1 MCDSVRLLLFSSSSS
16 FRRSFPLASR
26 WSVCMC
32 AVCLCERPLALPV
45 TFLTSHA
52 SVCSVACVA
61 VSPPPITVH
70 LTGYPNIQE
79 WVVRRKTLRVRGP
92 SRIRHDTSGPSRLVY
107 VWYDILY
114 RRVVRY
120 DTPVA
125 RCRARTLTNLHVAY
139 VTCICYTTLD

>member
-1 MCDSVRLLLFSSSSS
+1 MVGVHVRRVPVRETPGPACHLFDI
-16 FRRSFPLASR
+16 SR
-26 WSVCMC
+26 VCVQC
-32 AVCLCERPLALPV
+32 GVCGGL
-45 TFLTSHA
+45 
-52 SVCSVACVA
+52 
-61 VSPPPITVH
+61 PPPITVH